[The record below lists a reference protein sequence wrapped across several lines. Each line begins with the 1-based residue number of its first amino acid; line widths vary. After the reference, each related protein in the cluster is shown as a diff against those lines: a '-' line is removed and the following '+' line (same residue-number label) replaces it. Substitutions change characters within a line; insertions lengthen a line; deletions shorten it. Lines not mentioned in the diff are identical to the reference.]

1 MKAVTEK
8 IECLGKTF
16 TSEEERREFFR
27 DELRKKLPELK
38 KIEGFPI
45 GEDEDIINL
54 SDPPYYTACP
64 NPWLNDFIAEWE
76 KEKENIKSRKRNFQ
90 VDEPYASDVS
100 EGKYDPIY
108 LYHPYPT
115 KVPHKAIMKYLLHYT
130 QPGDIIFDGFAGTG
144 MTGVASRM
152 CSNPDVATKLKIE
165 KEFSEMGFNQPL
177 WGARN
182 SIISDLSP
190 LASFISSSY
199 NLPVSLADF
208 IERAKQIIQ
217 QINAECKWMFETKH
231 SNGGT
236 GNINYVVWSDVF
248 VCNQCSGEV
257 VFWDNAVDKDA
268 GKVLEEFSC
277 PHCSKVLK
285 KREIEK
291 AWVTEYDYVLNS
303 TIRKTKTVPVHINYS
318 LGTKRYEKQP
328 DKYDLELISKIKSF
342 PNPNWFPNNLMM
354 DKGESWGDTWRS
366 GVHAGVTN
374 VHHFY
379 TDRNLFVISRFRE
392 LSPSSE
398 FYILITK
405 IAFQNTKLY
414 RYTYQSGV
422 WGAGG
427 GPMSGTLYMPSLVKE
442 LNAIK
447 LLESAIKDKAKIT
460 FPNKVGNC
468 LIGVQ
473 SATKLFE
480 FPSDSIDYI
489 FTDPPFGANLMYS
502 ELNFIAEAWLKVKTN
517 NKLEAIEN
525 NTQNKSTLEYQD
537 LMSKS
542 FAEYYRILKSG
553 KWMTVEFS
561 NTSAAIW
568 NAIQSSLQKAGFI
581 IANVAALD
589 KQKESFKAVTSPT
602 AVKQDLV
609 ISCYKPTIEFENTFK
624 SNKDGVI
631 VWDFVTEHLHH
642 LPVHLKKDNNT
653 AAIIERSLK
662 ILYDRLITF
671 YLMRGLPIPID
682 SKDFQDGIKQRF
694 TERDGMFFT
703 AEQAAE
709 YDDKKAKAPEFIQ
722 LSLIVTNEAD
732 AIEWLKERLRKSK
745 QKYQDITNDWKVAT
759 QALRKGDLLP
769 ELNDILTESFIQDAD
784 GKWRTPNPNEAKD
797 REALRTKVLLKE
809 FNTYVA
815 AISQPKAKKLKEVR
829 VEALRAGFKNC
840 WEQKDF
846 KTIVSLGDMIPQNIL
861 LEDEQLLMYYDIA
874 KDRV

>member
-1 MKAVTEK
+1 MEK
-8 IECLGKTF
+8 IICLGKEF
-16 TSEEERREFFR
+16 KSEEERREYFR
-27 DELRKKLPELK
+27 NELRIKLPDLK

-45 GEDEDIINL
+45 GKDEDIINL

-64 NPWLNDFIAEWE
+64 NPWLKDFIDEWE
-76 KEKENIKSRKRNFQ
+76 KEKENITGRKKDFN
-90 VDEPYASDVS
+90 VEEPYASDVS

-130 QPGDIIFDGFAGTG
+130 QPGDIVFDGFAGTG

-152 CSNPDVATKLKIE
+152 CSNPDLATKMKIE
-165 KEFSEMGFNQPL
+165 KEFIEMGLTKPL
-177 WGARN
+177 WGPRN

-199 NLPVSLADF
+199 NISVSLAEF
-208 IERAKQIIQ
+208 IDKANEIIQ
-217 QINAECKWMFETKH
+217 QIIKECKWMFETKH
-231 SNGGT
+231 SNGAL

-248 VCNQCSGEV
+248 VCNQCSNEV
-257 VFWDNAVDKDA
+257 VFWENAVDKDA
-268 GKVLEEFSC
+268 GKVMEEFSC
-277 PHCSKVLK
+277 PHCNKILK

-291 AWVTEYDYVLNS
+291 SWVTEYDYLLDK
-303 TIRKTKTVPVHINYS
+303 TIRQTKTVPVHINYS
-318 LGTKRYEKQP
+318 IGTKRFEKKP
-328 DKYDLELISKIKSF
+328 DEYDLDLINKIKSY
-342 PNPNWFPNNLMM
+342 PNSNWFPLSLMM

-366 GVHAGVTN
+366 GVHAGVTH

-379 TDRNLFVISRFRE
+379 TNRNMFVISRFRQ
-392 LSPSSE
+392 LCPSSE
-398 FYILITK
+398 FFILITK

-460 FPNKVGNC
+460 FPNKIGNC
-468 LIGVQ
+468 LISVQ
-473 SATKLFE
+473 SATKLYS
-480 FPSDSIDYI
+480 FPNNSVDYI

-502 ELNFIAEAWLKVKTN
+502 ELNYFSESWLKVKTN

-525 NTQNKSTLEYQD
+525 NSQHKSTLEYQD

-542 FAEYYRILKSG
+542 FSEYFRVLKPG

-568 NAIQSSLQKAGFI
+568 NAIQASLQKAGFVV
-581 IANVAALD
+581 ANVAALD
-589 KQKESFKAVTSPT
+589 KQKESFKAVTTPT

-609 ISCYKPTIEFENTFK
+609 ISCYKPTLEFEENFN
-624 SNKDGVI
+624 SFQGDVV
-631 VWDFVTEHLHH
+631 VWDFVAEHLNH
-642 LPVHLKKDNNT
+642 LPVHLRRENST
-653 AAIIERSLK
+653 AAIVERSPK
-662 ILYDRLITF
+662 ILYDRLISF

-682 SKDFQDGIKQRF
+682 AKDFQDGLKQKF
-694 TERDGMFFT
+694 VERDGMFFN
-703 AEQAAE
+703 AVQVSE
-709 YDDKKAKAPEFIQ
+709 YDEKKAKAPEFIQ
-722 LSLIVTNEAD
+722 LSLIVTNESD
-732 AIEWLKERLRKSK
+732 AIEWLKDRLRKEH
-745 QKYQDITNDWKVAT
+745 QKYQDISNDWKIAT
-759 QALRKGDLLP
+759 QALRKGDVLP
-769 ELNDILTESFIQDAD
+769 ELKDILNESFIIGTDD
-784 GKWRTPNPNEAKD
+784 RWRTPDPNEVKD
-797 REALRTKVLLKE
+797 REALRSKVLLKE
-809 FNTYVA
+809 FTGYVT

-829 VEALRAGFKNC
+829 VEALRSGFKNS

-846 KTIVSLGDMIPQNIL
+846 KTIVTLGDMIPQNIL

-874 KDRV
+874 KDRI